1 MPPSERSEL
10 GVYQTFPIGLPPI
23 EKNHQC
29 SLKITRCML
38 HTLISNAIFSQKKK
52 ARVGKLYTPTFTTDT
67 ASIWSCSKNVNH
79 FSKDVNVPKKF
90 VKFHHFSDL
99 QNHVALRAILR
110 PEYEGYIRNTIYRCE
125 KDGQTQILVIS
136 DFWIFNFCHTDFC
149 KPFSWI
155 FNFCK
160 KSNNQKTACTK
171 SRFSQQPS
179 KLGIEVGGVL
189 KTKNRA
195 EQLLFYTLN

>member
-1 MPPSERSEL
+1 M
-10 GVYQTFPIGLPPI
+10 
-23 EKNHQC
+23 
-29 SLKITRCML
+29 
-38 HTLISNAIFSQKKK
+38 
-52 ARVGKLYTPTFTTDT
+52 
-67 ASIWSCSKNVNH
+67 SI
-79 FSKDVNVPKKF
+79 
-90 VKFHHFSDL
+90 KFHHFSDF
-99 QNHVALRAILR
+99 QNHVAFRAILR

-160 KSNNQKTACTK
+160 KSNNQKTARTK
-171 SRFSQQPS
+171 SQFSQQPS

-189 KTKNRA
+189 KIKNRA
-195 EQLLFYTLN
+195 EQLLFYALNKKTTPSCEKTAPKLTRILTLSIFVKNKIIKKQPVLNGNFLSNHSS

>member
-1 MPPSERSEL
+1 
-10 GVYQTFPIGLPPI
+10 
-23 EKNHQC
+23 
-29 SLKITRCML
+29 ML

-67 ASIWSCSKNVNH
+67 ASIWLCSKNVNH
-79 FSKDVNVPKKF
+79 FSKAVNVLNVF
-90 VKFHHFSDL
+90 VKFSPSFIFAKSRRIQSHFPTWKWRLHKENYKPLWKARTDANFGHLRFLNFQLLSHRFL
-99 QNHVALRAILR
+99 QTVSL
-110 PEYEGYIRNTIYRCE
+110 
-125 KDGQTQILVIS
+125 
-136 DFWIFNFCHTDFC
+136 
-149 KPFSWI
+149 I

-160 KSNNQKTACTK
+160 KSNNQKTARTK

-195 EQLLFYTLN
+195 EQLLFYALN

>member
-1 MPPSERSEL
+1 MVGSFVL
-10 GVYQTFPIGLPPI
+10 L
-23 EKNHQC
+23 
-29 SLKITRCML
+29 LKSTKCCD
-38 HTLISNAIFSQKKK
+38 S
-52 ARVGKLYTPTFTTDT
+52 TPTVRSLLPHPPFFGCST
-67 ASIWSCSKNVNH
+67 SWGVIW
-79 FSKDVNVPKKF
+79 D
-90 VKFHHFSDL
+90 FSDF
-99 QNHVALRAILR
+99 QNHVAFRAIFR

-160 KSNNQKTACTK
+160 KSNNQKTARTK

-195 EQLLFYTLN
+195 EQLLFYALN